1 MIKVICAVALALTV
15 AACTKEQPQP
25 NADAATL
32 ERVRFSDTSDPSLT
46 LYTMVSNSTGRGAHS
61 SLMINASERVIFDPA
76 GSFYAPTVPE
86 RDDVL
91 YGISPQVEKAYRGA
105 HARETFH
112 VVRKKISVTPEQAET
127 AYRMALSYGPVP
139 DAYCANATSGILS
152 KVPGFSAIRTTMYP
166 TKLMSQFGELP
177 GVVTSDYYEDDSADL
192 QDGLRRSQQAL
203 AAE

>member
-1 MIKVICAVALALTV
+1 MIKVICSVALALTV

-105 HARETFH
+105 HARPTYH
-112 VVRKKISVTPEQAET
+112 VVRQKVSVTPEQAEA
-127 AYRMALSYGPVP
+127 AYRMALSYGRVP

-152 KVPGFSAIRTTMYP
+152 KTPGFSAIRTTMYP
-166 TKLMSQFGELP
+166 TNLMNQFGALP

-192 QDGLRRSQQAL
+192 QDGLRRSQAAL